1 MCHATLQCI
10 STLSPAACHASQCAM
25 QLSSVSLGCL
35 QQHVI
40 LPNVPCNS
48 PVYIYVVSSSMSCFP
63 MCHAT
68 LQCISRLS
76 PAACHTSQCAMQL
89 SSVSLGCLQQ
99 HVILPNVPCNSP
111 VYIYVVSSSMSCFPM
126 CHATLQCISRLSPA
140 ACHTSQ
146 CAMQLSSVS
155 LGCLQQHVILPN
167 VPCNSPVYIYVVSS
181 SMSCFPMCHATLQC
195 ISRLSPAACHTSQC
209 AMQLSSVSLGCLQ
222 QHVMLPNVPGN
233 SPVYL

>member
-1 MCHATLQCI
+1 
-10 STLSPAACHASQCAM
+10 M

-40 LPNVPCNS
+40 LPNVPGNS
-48 PVYIYVVSSSMSCFP
+48 HVYLYVVSSSMSCFP

-99 HVILPNVPCNSP
+99 HVILPNVPGNSP
-111 VYIYVVSSSMSCFPM
+111 L
-126 CHATLQCISRLSPA
+126 APA

-146 CAMQLSSVS
+146 CARQLSCVS
-155 LGCLQQHVILPN
+155 LCCLQQHVILPN
-167 VPCNSPVYIYVVSS
+167 VP
-181 SMSCFPMCHATLQC
+181 
-195 ISRLSPAACHTSQC
+195 
-209 AMQLSSVSLGCLQ
+209 
-222 QHVMLPNVPGN
+222 GN
-233 SPVYL
+233 SHVYL